1 MKFCNNCKVKV
12 NSDSRYCPLC
22 GSFLEKQIN
31 DDYDNEYIQSF
42 VKHPPLKVEG
52 KTKHYLQKR
61 LFWFALLVFVA
72 CTVINV
78 ITFDG
83 IFWFGYVLFGLI
95 ACYYVI
101 SSSVFK
107 IRRLYSLIGTTA
119 LVACFCVFGMEVT
132 YSLSVAQNLSEVN
145 VTVQYVI
152 PAIVVGALVLT
163 DIMIMLNKNKYKYFF
178 ISLIEITFVGVLLQ
192 SVVWLAKLQYAHNWF
207 IFVAFFFSV
216 INFILMIVMYW
227 RTFKQEMLRK
237 FNI

>member
-12 NSDSRYCPLC
+12 NADSRYCPLC
-22 GSFLEKQIN
+22 GSFLEKDVVG
-31 DDYDNEYIQSF
+31 DDSNEYIQSH

-72 CTVINV
+72 CSVINL

-83 IFWFGYVLFGLI
+83 IFWMGYVLFGLI
-95 ACYYVI
+95 MAYYVV

-119 LVACFCVFGMEVT
+119 LVTSFCVFGFEVT
-132 YSLSVAQNLSEVN
+132 YSLSVAQNLSLVG
-145 VTVQYVI
+145 VTIQFVI
-152 PAIVVGALVLT
+152 PAIVLGSLILT
-163 DIMIMLNKNKYKYFF
+163 DVMIMLNKSKYKYFF
-178 ISLIEITFVGVLLQ
+178 ISLLEITLVGVLLQ
-192 SVVWLAKLQYAHNWF
+192 LIVWIANLQYAHDWF
-207 IFVAFFFSV
+207 IFVVFFFSI
-216 INFILMIVMYW
+216 INFVLMIVAFW